1 MPLDDATPIVECR
14 NLGPTSSR
22 YLQQMGVYTLGDL
35 KSLGPVAVYVS
46 LLQRHVKPSLNLL
59 WAMMGAVEQ
68 RDWREINA
76 IEKSQALEL
85 VHALKKRFQ
94 SPGL

>member
-14 NLGPTSSR
+14 NLGPTSAR

-35 KSLGPVAVYVS
+35 KSLGPVAAYVS
-46 LLQRHVKPSLNLL
+46 LLQSHVKPSLNLL

-94 SPGL
+94 SSGL